1 MGATVMPDGAIVL
14 IVNPVQ
20 LAQRGKA
27 VAGTTS
33 EPGIGTAPAAAPVVM
48 VVDDS
53 ITVRKITSRLLER
66 EGYRVLTAR
75 DGVDALE
82 QLKKER
88 PAVMLIDI
96 EMPRMD
102 GFDLARN
109 VRGDPRT
116 MDIPIIVISSRT
128 APKHRSRASDLGVNA
143 YLGKPYEEV
152 ELLRHIATFA
162 RP

>member
-1 MGATVMPDGAIVL
+1 
-14 IVNPVQ
+14 VQ
-20 LAQRGKA
+20 LAQRKQNTGTRISGLEITSSVTA
-27 VAGTTS
+27 V
-33 EPGIGTAPAAAPVVM
+33 APVVM

-82 QLKKER
+82 QLKNER

-102 GFDLARN
+102 GFDLTRN
-109 VRGDPRT
+109 VRGDPKT
-116 MDIPIIVISSRT
+116 MDIPIIVISSRS
-128 APKHRSRASDLGVNA
+128 APKHRSRAAELGVNA
-143 YLGKPYEEV
+143 YLGKPYEEAD
-152 ELLRHIATFA
+152 LLQQIATFVT
-162 RP
+162 R